1 MNSYSLLE
9 ARNHWSR
16 LSQPLL
22 ELDDLALRGI
32 IERKIVVRGRRQD
45 AARYRLRISRRI
57 RERNIKTIL
66 DFGCGVGT
74 DGLLFALRGVKVT
87 FADIS
92 KENVELVS
100 RYSKIFGVNSEAVW
114 IDTDPA
120 NYVFPES
127 YDMIFSNGVLHH
139 TPDAKK
145 VVVNLAKH
153 LKKDGCFIVMLYTPK
168 HYVESVGSLN
178 CFLRSANLGLYARK
192 SESNPDN
199 PYSDFY
205 DKEKAKQLF
214 EGFTLVSCW
223 TTFNGKFGWYDFRK

>member
-1 MNSYSLLE
+1 MNLYSLLE
-9 ARNHWSR
+9 ARSHWSR
-16 LSQPLL
+16 LSHSLL
-22 ELDDLALRGI
+22 ELDDEALKEI
-32 IERKIVVRGRRQD
+32 ILKKIVVRNQRQD
-45 AARYRLRISRRI
+45 ALSYRKRIYRYIKARNT
-57 RERNIKTIL
+57 ETIL

-92 KENVELVS
+92 KENVMLVS

-114 IDTDPA
+114 IDTEPST
-120 NYVFPES
+120 YVFPES